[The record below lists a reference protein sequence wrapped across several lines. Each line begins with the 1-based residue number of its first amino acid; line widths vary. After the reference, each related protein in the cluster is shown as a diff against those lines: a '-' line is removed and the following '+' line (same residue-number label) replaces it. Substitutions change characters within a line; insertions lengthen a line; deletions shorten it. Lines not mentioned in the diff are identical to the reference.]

1 MNWGLWIQVCV
12 SRVHNFQKCEIK
24 GLSWW
29 SSGWESTCQCRGH
42 RLDPSMVQRIPH
54 TAEQLS
60 PCTTAAEHT
69 CLELVLHNK
78 RSHHNEKSTHSSK
91 EESARAATRESRHAA
106 RKTQRSQEIYKYC
119 FLKKIS

>member
-12 SRVHNFQKCEIK
+12 SKVHNFQKCEIK

-42 RLDPSMVQRIPH
+42 RFDGSMVQRIPH

-60 PCTTAAEHT
+60 PCSTIAEHT
-69 CLELVLHNK
+69 CLELVLRNK

-91 EESARAATRESRHAA
+91 EESLLLQLEKASMQQGRPSAA
-106 RKTQRSQEIYKYC
+106 RKSINIV
-119 FLKKIS
+119 F